1 MGGSPVKHYK
11 PWAEED
17 IHKLCEEYQT
27 KGATQLAVELERTYS
42 AVQSR
47 AQSLDITRKDFIHK
61 FNPSKRPEV
70 REKIRRT
77 LVKRNKE
84 HPPLPKAS
92 WFGVGHTPWNKN
104 LTKETDERVA
114 KNVEGRGENQRQL
127 WQDPN
132 YRENQLKAIK
142 GKTGRKRIP
151 FETRICACGECG
163 ETFECKV
170 NSDQRFIWGHNNGGL
185 KHSNFMKEIWK
196 DPEFVAKQMIARNV
210 CPNKAEKFLDG
221 FFQNLFPNEY
231 KFVGNGQFILA
242 GKCPDFINV
251 NGQKKIIE
259 LFGEHVHKPEEEQ
272 QRIDLFVQYGYQ
284 TLIIWYS
291 ELSNIKLLT
300 EKLLSFN
307 E

>member
-1 MGGSPVKHYK
+1 MPVKHHK
-11 PWAEED
+11 SWTEEETR
-17 IHKLCEEYQT
+17 KLCEEYQI
-27 KGATQLAVELERTYS
+27 KGATQLAKELERTYG

-47 AQSLDITRKDFIHK
+47 AQSLGITRKDFIHA

-77 LVKRNKE
+77 LIKRNKE
-84 HPPLPKAS
+84 YPPLPKAS
-92 WFGVGHTPWNKN
+92 WFKVGHTAWNKD
-104 LTKETDERVA
+104 LTKETDKRVA
-114 KNVEGRGENQRQL
+114 KNAEGRSESQKQL
-127 WQDPN
+127 WQDSE
-132 YRENQLKAIK
+132 YREGQLKAIE
-142 GKTGRKRIP
+142 GKLVKKRIP
-151 FETRICACGECG
+151 TEIRKCECGECD

-170 NSDQRFIWGHNNGGL
+170 NSRQRFIWGHNNGGL
-185 KHSNFMKEIWK
+185 KHSNFMKELWK

-210 CPNKAEKFLDG
+210 CPNKAEKFLVK

-231 KFVGNGQFILA
+231 KFVGDGKDKNFIVA
-242 GKCPDFINV
+242 GKCPDFVNV

-272 QRIDLFVQYGYQ
+272 QRIDLFVQHGYQ

-291 ELSNIKLLT
+291 ELSNTKLLT

-307 E
+307 L